1 VELGRVV
8 VSAADAVVCR
18 LRQELSN
25 LEGSEATQKEEET
38 QMKDLGKITFGKARP
53 APKQVLVDVTY
64 DEKTAQALHAFGIRQ
79 LKKDPEA
86 VIEYVIVKALEA
98 FAKK

>member
-1 VELGRVV
+1 
-8 VSAADAVVCR
+8 
-18 LRQELSN
+18 
-25 LEGSEATQKEEET
+25 LERSKTTQKKEQT

-64 DEKTAQALHAFGIRQ
+64 GEKTAQALHAFGLKQ

-86 VIEYVIVKALEA
+86 VIEYVIVQALKNFCKKQVRKAKL
-98 FAKK
+98 

>member
-1 VELGRVV
+1 
-8 VSAADAVVCR
+8 
-18 LRQELSN
+18 
-25 LEGSEATQKEEET
+25 
-38 QMKDLGKITFGKARP
+38 MKDLGKITFGKSRP

-64 DEKTAQALHAFGIRQ
+64 DEKTAKALHVFGLKQ

-86 VIEYVIVKALEA
+86 VIEYVIVKALGA